1 MIQTWVTYELVKV
14 IYIFGL
20 NPSPN
25 DSLNNFAP
33 EIDNYIAYLRTG
45 DEDDKHMD
53 DAKAIHE
60 LLMKHTLHIGVFHKC
75 SFAKVETPVW
85 NNDVKYMIPIVI
97 LTWLRQLGEYF
108 FRYENETWAV
118 LGDYLGNE
126 KDEPKNPFGNVVL
139 KNKSGQTYRVKEY
152 ANIKPDKTYK
162 KKRKAVCTS
171 LEEWAMC
178 LLKPNLPKKLQEAT
192 DSDDK
197 SKQRWTNF

>member
-25 DSLNNFAP
+25 DSFNDFAP
-33 EIDNYIAYLRTG
+33 EIDNYRAYFRMG
-45 DEDDKHMD
+45 DEYEEHMD

-60 LLMKHTLHIGVFHKC
+60 LLMKHTLHTQVFHRY
-75 SFAKVETPVW
+75 SFAKVETLVW

-97 LTWLRQLGEYF
+97 LTWLRKLEEYF

-126 KDEPKNPFGNVVL
+126 KMSQKIHSEM
-139 KNKSGQTYRVKEY
+139 S
-152 ANIKPDKTYK
+152 
-162 KKRKAVCTS
+162 S
-171 LEEWAMC
+171 
-178 LLKPNLPKKLQEAT
+178 
-192 DSDDK
+192 
-197 SKQRWTNF
+197 